1 MKADDHTGNSWMTA
15 FDDQAIQLLGQEAGE
30 VQKMK
35 EASETVCPAQPPMA
49 QPAAINALS
58 QSRCSS
64 CAWCGQDPEALNKY
78 NAIFDD
84 VNGRDYVFRLAMK

>member
-1 MKADDHTGNSWMTA
+1 MPRPTA
-15 FDDQAIQLLGQEAGE
+15 Y
-30 VQKMK
+30 
-35 EASETVCPAQPPMA
+35 

-64 CAWCGQDPEALNKY
+64 CAWRGQDPEALNKY